1 MKQILVNLV
10 SSVDLSLHNAFEFH
24 IKDEGFSLNSMSPW
38 GLWNP
43 ELYTKQQRYS
53 QWYVLKL
60 MEIEHQVN
68 EVHLCLKVYHCSVQL
83 SI

>member
-10 SSVDLSLHNAFEFH
+10 SSVDLRLHNAFEFH

-43 ELYTKQQRYS
+43 ELYAKQS
-53 QWYVLKL
+53 VVVFT
-60 MEIEHQVN
+60 MVCIETVGN
-68 EVHLCLKVYHCSVQL
+68 
-83 SI
+83 

>member
-10 SSVDLSLHNAFEFH
+10 SSVDLSLHDAFEFH

-43 ELYTKQQRYS
+43 ELYTK
-53 QWYVLKL
+53 
-60 MEIEHQVN
+60 
-68 EVHLCLKVYHCSVQL
+68 
-83 SI
+83 